1 MLSRAAYLFLF
12 CLLSTVSLLAAPVK
26 PFFFNNQVVA
36 PGHKLS
42 VLLPVTAGRDSTAIP
57 VTVFHGLRPG
67 PVLGIIAGVHGYEY
81 PPIIAAQ
88 QLAQTLDPAQLS
100 GTVLLV
106 HLANVPGFLGRRI
119 QVNPQDGKNLNR
131 VFPGRAD
138 GTITERLAWHLS
150 SDIIGRC
157 THVVDVH
164 AGDAN
169 EDLRPYAGY
178 YEYADTPALSAQ
190 GQQMA
195 AALGFPYVVQFG
207 NEPSLREASLYCSR
221 EAIRRGIPAADIECG
236 RLGQV
241 EADNVLLI
249 RQALHSLLVHLQLLP
264 GELPAPAASL
274 IAHRTTVSSPHT
286 GFFFPLVKA
295 GEFVAKGRR
304 LGYVTNLFGQPLADM
319 LAPVAGVVLTMSATP
334 PISKGESLFSIG
346 HLPAGAAPRQSPTK

>member
-1 MLSRAAYLFLF
+1 MLPHAVYPFLVCLF
-12 CLLSTVSLLAAPVK
+12 STLSLLAAPVK
-26 PFFFNNQVVA
+26 PFFFDNQAVA
-36 PGHKLS
+36 PSHKLS
-42 VLLPVTAGRDSTAIP
+42 VLLPVRDDHDSTVIP
-57 VTVFHGLRPG
+57 VTVFHGRRAG

-81 PPIIAAQ
+81 PPIIATQ

-119 QVNPQDGKNLNR
+119 HINPQDGKNLNR
-131 VFPGRAD
+131 VFPDRAD
-138 GTITERLAWHLS
+138 GTVTERLAWRLS
-150 SDIIGRC
+150 NDIIGRC
-157 THVVDVH
+157 THIIDVH

-169 EDLRPYAGY
+169 EDLCPYAGY

-190 GQQMA
+190 GRQMA

-207 NEPSLREASLYCSR
+207 NEPSLQAASMYCSR
-221 EAIRRGIPAADIECG
+221 EAIKRGIPAVDIECG
-236 RLGQV
+236 RLGQT
-241 EADNVLLI
+241 EADNVLLV

-264 GELPAPAASL
+264 GELPAPTISL

-304 LGYVTNLFGQPLADM
+304 LGYITDLFGQPLADI
-319 LAPVAGVVLTMSATP
+319 LAPVEGVVLTMSATP
-334 PISKGESLFSIG
+334 PISQGEDLFSIG
-346 HLPAGAAPRQSPTK
+346 HLPAATQRQ

>member
-1 MLSRAAYLFLF
+1 MLPHAACSFLF
-12 CLLSTVSLLAAPVK
+12 CLLSTLSLLAAPVK
-26 PFFFNNQVVA
+26 PFFFNNQAVA
-36 PGHKLS
+36 PGHKLE
-42 VLLPVTAGRDSTAIP
+42 VLLPVTDGRDSTVIP
-57 VTVFHGLRPG
+57 VTVFHGRRPG
-67 PVLGIIAGVHGYEY
+67 PVLGIVAGVHGYEY

-88 QLAQTLDPAQLS
+88 QFAQTLDPAQLS

-106 HLANVPGFLGRRI
+106 HLANVPSFLGRRI

-138 GTITERLAWHLS
+138 GTITERLAWRLS
-150 SDIIGRC
+150 NDIIGRC

-169 EDLRPYAGY
+169 EDLRPYTGY
-178 YEYADTPALSAQ
+178 YEYADVPALSGQ
-190 GQQMA
+190 GRQMA

-207 NEPSLREASLYCSR
+207 NAPSLQEASVYCSR
-221 EAIRRGIPAADIECG
+221 EAIKRGIPAVDIECG

-249 RQALHSLLVHLQLLP
+249 KQALHNLLVHLQLVP
-264 GELPAPAASL
+264 GQLPAPTTSF

-286 GFFFPLVKA
+286 GVFYPLVKA
-295 GEFVAKGRR
+295 GEFIAQGRR
-304 LGYVTNLFGQPLADM
+304 LGYVTNLFGHPLADI
-319 LAPVAGVVLTMSATP
+319 LAPVEGVVLTMSATP

-346 HLPAGAAPRQSPTK
+346 HLPAPSRP